1 MYSQQLE
8 RIPKSTMIAAWAIA
22 LGAIM
27 PMLDSTMINI
37 AINDLTKYFDT
48 SLNFIQWGVTGYI
61 LAMAVAVPF
70 SGWLMDHFDG
80 KRVYISAVVTF
91 GIVSVLTGLSPNIFC
106 FILFRLVQ
114 GFSAGIIST
123 LMATLL
129 VKTTGQDKIG
139 RVMAIV
145 SIPMILGPILGP
157 VVGGFIIH
165 YVSWQWIF
173 YLNIIVM
180 IIITPVMIKRL
191 PSYEP
196 FNKGKK
202 LDWFGI
208 INLSLI
214 SITLIYGITHATET
228 ASFTN
233 IETVLVLSASII
245 LIMIYLIYNRVQ
257 DYQTVLPTNLFKN
270 RNYAASSSGLF
281 LANLAIMG
289 PMIIFPL
296 FFQNF
301 KGFNTIE
308 AAIALMPQG
317 IGMLLARP
325 LIGKLTD
332 QYGAKKVILVSLIL
346 SIVAS
351 IPFVFVDGNTSIIIL
366 SMLLLLRG
374 ISVGGILL
382 PFTTNTYADLKD
394 EQLPQAGI
402 TINIVENIGSS
413 FGSALIATVVATIS
427 SHNHIMAFHIGFLVP
442 AIVFIL
448 LLICWAMIPSKS
460 VKA

>member
-1 MYSQQLE
+1 MSSQQLE

-37 AINDLTKYFDT
+37 AIDDLTKYFDT

-80 KRVYISAVVTF
+80 KRVYIRAVVTF
-91 GIVSVLTGLSPNIFC
+91 GIVSLLTGLSSNIFW

-196 FNKGKK
+196 FNKGKR

-233 IETVLVLSASII
+233 IETVLVLSVSII
-245 LIMIYLIYNRVQ
+245 LIVIYLIYNRVQ
-257 DYQTVLPTNLFKN
+257 DYHTVLPTNLFKN

-325 LIGKLTD
+325 MIGKLTD
-332 QYGAKKVILVSLIL
+332 QYGAKKVIFVSLIL
-346 SIVAS
+346 SIVDS
-351 IPFVFVDGNTSIIIL
+351 IPFIFVDGNTSIVIL

-413 FGSALIATVVATIS
+413 FGSALIATVVATIFI
-427 SHNHIMAFHIGFLVP
+427 HNQIMAFHIGFLVP

-448 LLICWAMIPSKS
+448 LLICWAMIPPKS
-460 VKA
+460 MKV

>member
-1 MYSQQLE
+1 MSSQQLE

-37 AINDLTKYFDT
+37 AINDLTQYFDT

-80 KRVYISAVVTF
+80 KRVYISAVITF
-91 GIVSVLTGLSPNIFC
+91 GIVSVLTGLSPNIFW
-106 FILFRLVQ
+106 FILFRLIQ

-129 VKTTGQDKIG
+129 VKTSGQDKIG

-196 FNKGKK
+196 FNKGKR

-233 IETVLVLSASII
+233 IETVLVLSASMI
-245 LIMIYLIYNRVQ
+245 LIVIYLIYNRIK
-257 DYQTVLPTNLFKN
+257 DYQTVLPTNLFKS

-301 KGFNTIE
+301 KEFNTIE

-317 IGMLLARP
+317 IGMLFARP

-366 SMLLLLRG
+366 SLLLLLRG

-427 SHNHIMAFHIGFLVP
+427 IHNHIMAFHIGFLVP

-448 LLICWAMIPSKS
+448 LFICWAMIPSKS

>member
-1 MYSQQLE
+1 MSSQQLE

-91 GIVSVLTGLSPNIFC
+91 GIISVLTGLSPNIFW

-180 IIITPVMIKRL
+180 IIITPGMIKRL

-245 LIMIYLIYNRVQ
+245 LIVIYLIYNRIK

-427 SHNHIMAFHIGFLVP
+427 IHNHIMAFHIGFLVQ

-448 LLICWAMIPSKS
+448 
-460 VKA
+460 

>member
-1 MYSQQLE
+1 
-8 RIPKSTMIAAWAIA
+8 
-22 LGAIM
+22 M

-80 KRVYISAVVTF
+80 KRVYISAVITF
-91 GIVSVLTGLSPNIFC
+91 GIVSVLTGLSPNIFW
-106 FILFRLVQ
+106 FILFRLIQ

-196 FNKGKK
+196 FNKGKR

-245 LIMIYLIYNRVQ
+245 LIVIYLIYNRIK

-317 IGMLLARP
+317 IGMLFARP

-351 IPFVFVDGNTSIIIL
+351 IPFVFVDGNTSIVIL

-427 SHNHIMAFHIGFLVP
+427 IHNHIMAFHIGF
-442 AIVFIL
+442 
-448 LLICWAMIPSKS
+448 
-460 VKA
+460 

>member
-1 MYSQQLE
+1 MSSQQLE
-8 RIPKSTMIAAWAIA
+8 HIPKSTMIAAWAIA

-37 AINDLTKYFDT
+37 AIDDLTKYFDT

-61 LAMAVAVPF
+61 LAMTVAVPF
-70 SGWLMDHFDG
+70 SGWLMDHLDG
-80 KRVYISAVVTF
+80 KRVYISAVITF
-91 GIVSVLTGLSPNIFC
+91 GIVSVLTGLSSNIFW

-129 VKTTGQDKIG
+129 VKITGQDKIG

-165 YVSWQWIF
+165 YISWQWIF

-180 IIITPVMIKRL
+180 IIITPVMIKQL

-196 FNKGKK
+196 FNKGKR

-233 IETVLVLSASII
+233 IETVLVLTSSAL
-245 LIMIYLIYNRVQ
+245 LIVIYLIYNRVQ

-270 RNYAASSSGLF
+270 RNYAASSTGLF
-281 LANLAIMG
+281 LGNLAIMG

-325 LIGKLTD
+325 MIGKLTD
-332 QYGAKKVILVSLIL
+332 QYGAKKVIFVSLIL

-351 IPFVFVDGNTSIIIL
+351 IPFIFVNGNTSIIIL

-394 EQLPQAGI
+394 DQLPQAGI

-427 SHNHIMAFHIGFLVP
+427 IHGFLVP

-448 LLICWAMIPSKS
+448 LLICWAMIPPKS
-460 VKA
+460 MKV

>member
-1 MYSQQLE
+1 MSSQQLE

-37 AINDLTKYFDT
+37 AIDDLTKYFDT

-91 GIVSVLTGLSPNIFC
+91 GIISVLTGLSPNIFW

-233 IETVLVLSASII
+233 IETVLVLLASII

-332 QYGAKKVILVSLIL
+332 HYGAKKVILVSLIL

-413 FGSALIATVVATIS
+413 FGSALIATVVATIFI
-427 SHNHIMAFHIGFLVP
+427 HNHIMAFHIGFLVP

>member
-1 MYSQQLE
+1 MSSQQLE
-8 RIPKSTMIAAWAIA
+8 HIPKSTMIAAWAIA

-37 AINDLTKYFDT
+37 AIDDLTKYFDT

-61 LAMAVAVPF
+61 LAMTVAVPF
-70 SGWLMDHFDG
+70 SGWLMDHLDG
-80 KRVYISAVVTF
+80 KRVYISAVITF
-91 GIVSVLTGLSPNIFC
+91 GIVSVLTGLSSNIFW

-129 VKTTGQDKIG
+129 VKITGQDKIG

-165 YVSWQWIF
+165 YISWQWIF

-196 FNKGKK
+196 FNKGKR

-233 IETVLVLSASII
+233 IETVLVLTSSAL
-245 LIMIYLIYNRVQ
+245 LIVIYLIYNRVQ

-270 RNYAASSSGLF
+270 RNYAASSTGLF
-281 LANLAIMG
+281 LGNLAIMG

-325 LIGKLTD
+325 MIGKLTD
-332 QYGAKKVILVSLIL
+332 QYGAKKVIFVSLIL

-351 IPFVFVDGNTSIIIL
+351 IPFIFVNGNTSIIIL

-427 SHNHIMAFHIGFLVP
+427 IHNHIMAFHIGFLVP

-448 LLICWAMIPSKS
+448 LLVCWAMIPSKS
-460 VKA
+460 MKV

>member
-1 MYSQQLE
+1 MSSQQLE

-91 GIVSVLTGLSPNIFC
+91 GIISVLTGLSPNIFW

-180 IIITPVMIKRL
+180 IIITPGMIKRL

-245 LIMIYLIYNRVQ
+245 LIVIYLIYNRIK

-427 SHNHIMAFHIGFLVP
+427 IHNHIMAFHIGFLVQ